1 MEVFISKAASGSGS
15 GPRARSDV
23 RSTRCSTP
31 SGGRP
36 GSPPAFD
43 KGTSVAGRA
52 QRPCQGPAWVW
63 SGRGRCGFYV
73 RARLTEVLW
82 QRVQPRVTPGGGG
95 RAPSPRQGNPCATIP
110 SSCIINPELLWNRPS
125 HSHLPEEATGMVI
138 EGHLE
143 RGVRHRSSQAVVH
156 LQGPCRPC
164 GLVPRLGLG
173 AGSSVA
179 GRCPRDCDE
188 GHARAAAMTVTQFP
202 APPSAIRPGLC
213 GSREPHGT
221 QQPAV
226 LRSASARSVLLP
238 LSHLSALLSHARW
251 PPPPA
256 PPWQSGQARP
266 GTDKRGPE
274 RLRPRSERPSGHRY
288 PQS

>member
-1 MEVFISKAASGSGS
+1 MEDFISKAASGSGS
-15 GPRARSDV
+15 GPRTRSDV
-23 RSTRCSTP
+23 RSTRFLTP

-43 KGTSVAGRA
+43 KGTSVTCRA

-73 RARLTEVLW
+73 RVRLTEVLW

-95 RAPSPRQGNPCATIP
+95 RAPNPRQGNLCATVP
-110 SSCIINPELLWNRPS
+110 SSCIINPELLWIRPS

-143 RGVRHRSSQAVVH
+143 RGVRHRSSQAAVH
-156 LQGPCRPC
+156 VQGPRRPC
-164 GLVPRLGLG
+164 GPGPPSRLGRWLFCCRQVSQGLRRGPHQGSSDDGDPVPR
-173 AGSSVA
+173 
-179 GRCPRDCDE
+179 
-188 GHARAAAMTVTQFP
+188 
-202 APPSAIRPGLC
+202 SAIRPGLC
-213 GSREPHGT
+213 GSREPHGPR
-221 QQPAV
+221 QPAV

-238 LSHLSALLSHARW
+238 LSHLSALPSHARW

>member
-1 MEVFISKAASGSGS
+1 MEAGPQAPGRETLVPPSPLHASSTLSYCGLDQAIVTFQKKPRGWSSKATLSVACDTG
-15 GPRARSDV
+15 ARRR
-23 RSTRCSTP
+23 RSTC
-31 SGGRP
+31 
-36 GSPPAFD
+36 
-43 KGTSVAGRA
+43 
-52 QRPCQGPAWVW
+52 
-63 SGRGRCGFYV
+63 
-73 RARLTEVLW
+73 
-82 QRVQPRVTPGGGG
+82 
-95 RAPSPRQGNPCATIP
+95 RAPA
-110 SSCIINPELLWNRPS
+110 
-125 HSHLPEEATGMVI
+125 
-138 EGHLE
+138 
-143 RGVRHRSSQAVVH
+143 
-156 LQGPCRPC
+156 GPVA
-164 GLVPRLGLG
+164 LVPRLGLG

-188 GHARAAAMTVTQFP
+188 GHTRAAAMTVTQFP

-226 LRSASARSVLLP
+226 LRSASAGSVLLP
-238 LSHLSALLSHARW
+238 LSHLSALPSHARW